1 MSAILDVKDL
11 TVAFHTRHGVV
22 RAVDGVSLK
31 VEAGQTVGIVGE
43 SGSGKSV
50 TCYSLLG
57 LIPQPPGRIEG
68 GSAMFGG
75 QDLLELSETELQKV
89 RGSRISMI
97 FQDPMTSLNPY
108 LKIGTQLVEPLCLHR
123 GLDKTAAWRKGIE
136 ALEEVGIPDPV
147 SRMDQYPHEFSG
159 GMRQRVMIA
168 MALIT
173 RPELLIADE
182 PTTALDVTIQQ
193 QVLDLIKD
201 LQKRLG
207 IAVIFITH
215 DLAVVHEVCDV
226 VNVMYAGRLCGGSV
240 RPPAPRLHAR
250 PDALHPRPAKERRAP
265 LHHPGPAA
273 GSQSSPLR
281 LRLPGPADAR
291 PAGALSNGSA
301 TSAAGNRAWA
311 LGPGLSRL
319 CGRRATAMSD
329 FLVIDNASIS
339 FPGRG
344 RAPANLAV
352 DGVSLTLAKGEILG
366 LVGESGCGKS
376 TLSRAIMQL
385 QPLTSGRI
393 VLEGQDLSLLNG
405 LQLRAARLNFQM
417 VFQDPYAS
425 LNPRLTVFSTL
436 AEAIQARTGKL
447 SGSACWA
454 AVEKL
459 LERVGLDP
467 TAALKYPHEF
477 SGGQRQRIAIARALG
492 PEPRLL
498 IADEPVSALDVSIQ
512 SQIINLLLKLS
523 RELQLTMLFV
533 SHDLSVVRYLADRVA
548 VMHRG
553 RIVELGE
560 TESLMATPQH
570 EYSKT
575 LLAAAPA
582 LRMRRA
588 AGS

>member
-75 QDLLELSETELQKV
+75 QDLLALSETELQKV

-147 SRMDQYPHEFSG
+147 SRMEQYPHEFSG

-226 VNVMYAGRLCGGSV
+226 VNVMYAGRLVES
-240 RPPAPRLHAR
+240 ASAADLFA
-250 PDALHPRPAKERRAP
+250 HPRHAYTRALMRSIPALQKKGEP
-265 LHHPGPAA
+265 LY
-273 GSQSSPLR
+273 
-281 LRLPGPADAR
+281 
-291 PAGALSNGSA
+291 
-301 TSAAGNRAWA
+301 TI
-311 LGPGLSRL
+311 PGLPPDLSHL
-319 CGRRATAMSD
+319 
-329 FLVIDNASIS
+329 
-339 FPGRG
+339 P
-344 RAPANLAV
+344 
-352 DGVSLTLAKGEILG
+352 
-366 LVGESGCGKS
+366 SGCAF
-376 TLSRAIMQL
+376 RARQTPDRQALCLTDRQPPL
-385 QPLTSGRI
+385 QEIAPGHWVQACPGCVEGGLPL
-393 VLEGQDLSLLNG
+393 
-405 LQLRAARLNFQM
+405 
-417 VFQDPYAS
+417 
-425 LNPRLTVFSTL
+425 
-436 AEAIQARTGKL
+436 
-447 SGSACWA
+447 
-454 AVEKL
+454 
-459 LERVGLDP
+459 
-467 TAALKYPHEF
+467 
-477 SGGQRQRIAIARALG
+477 
-492 PEPRLL
+492 
-498 IADEPVSALDVSIQ
+498 
-512 SQIINLLLKLS
+512 
-523 RELQLTMLFV
+523 
-533 SHDLSVVRYLADRVA
+533 
-548 VMHRG
+548 
-553 RIVELGE
+553 
-560 TESLMATPQH
+560 
-570 EYSKT
+570 
-575 LLAAAPA
+575 
-582 LRMRRA
+582 
-588 AGS
+588 